1 MERKMRRIALLLI
14 LLFISCV
21 YAQSGQR
28 PAITVDNVSLL
39 QVTSTIEIGSAV
51 RAITWSADGKLL
63 AIESTSAEVYIYSL
77 ETETLTPFEYEGLN
91 TFIRDDTYIQIEDA
105 RTIFAIING
114 EVLTAIPSHA
124 QAISSDGRMYA
135 TLEYTESEDAIIS
148 ETIHIY
154 DSTTHNLIQ
163 SVSIDMDE
171 RGCVYVCLPT
181 LYFNPSNDKL
191 VFITYVPDVESA
203 IVDIA
208 TGLKTPLNRQDIFS
222 LSGIVFHP
230 DNQIFAATSGSPGYI
245 NDAIQLYN
253 FDRGEI
259 VASID
264 VYASSQP
271 AFSPDGDLIAIG
283 AFDEMAPNPDE
294 STGYLYFFEVS
305 QIIEDGSGDVDSVL
319 YGHWRNSLIADI
331 EFSVQ
336 GNFVAVGD
344 DSGVVSIWGIPIEP

>member
-1 MERKMRRIALLLI
+1 METEMRYLTLFLLI
-14 LLFISCV
+14 TSVVFI
-21 YAQSGQR
+21 YAQEN
-28 PAITVDNVSLL
+28 AVITADNVHLL
-39 QVTSTIEIGSAV
+39 QILSTIEIDSPV
-51 RAITWSADGKLL
+51 QSITWSADGNLL
-63 AIESTSAEVYIYSL
+63 AIESTTEEIYVYDFSAED
-77 ETETLTPFEYEGLN
+77 LTPFVHEGN
-91 TFIRDDTYIQIEDA
+91 RAFIEGNGLIRIISEDTQSLFDI
-105 RTIFAIING
+105 TIA
-114 EVLTAIPSHA
+114 EVLFEVPLRGE
-124 QAISSDGRMYA
+124 AISSDGTIYA
-135 TLEYTESEDAIIS
+135 TLEYTESEDAITTEIVNIY
-148 ETIHIY
+148 ET
-154 DSTTHNLIQ
+154 TTDNLIHSI
-163 SVSIDMDE
+163 SVNMDE

-191 VFITYVPDVESA
+191 IFITFVPDVESA

-208 TGLKTPLNRQDIFS
+208 TGLKTPLNRQNIFG

-253 FDRGEI
+253 FNRGEI
-259 VASID
+259 VASIE

-271 AFSPDGDLIAIG
+271 AFSPDGDLIVIG

-305 QIIEDGSGDVDSVL
+305 QIIDNGSGDVDSVL

-331 EFSVQ
+331 EFSPQ
-336 GNFVAVGD
+336 GNLIAVAD